1 MALETRSPRL
11 AVLIDADNT
20 SAKIADRM
28 FEEIAQLGEASVRRI
43 YGDFTRTALRGW
55 TEILSKHAIIAH
67 QQFAY
72 VTGKNASDI
81 ALVIDAMDLMHSG
94 RFDGFC
100 LVSSDSDFTRLAARI
115 REQGLD
121 VFGFGERKT
130 PESFRQACRRFI
142 YIENLLAEPRAAQP
156 GAAVSVPAKQPP
168 SAALPILRKAI
179 AQMDSED
186 GWVGLGPLGQ
196 RLANFTSDFDPRTYG
211 CAKLSDLIRKSG
223 GFEIDSSEGRRLRV
237 RLKPEAPAPAAAAED
252 EAPKPRRRRR
262 TPARPKAQAAS

>member
-1 MALETRSPRL
+1 MALEPRSPRL

-20 SAKIADRM
+20 SAKIADRL

-43 YGDFTRTALRGW
+43 YGDFTSSRLSGW
-55 TEILSKHAIIAH
+55 SNILAKHAIIAH

-142 YIENLLAEPRAAQP
+142 YIENLVSGARIAEP
-156 GAAVSVPAKQPP
+156 GAAAPTTAKQPP

-186 GWVGLGPLGQ
+186 GWVGLGQLGQ
-196 RLANFTSDFDPRTYG
+196 RLDNLASDFDARSYG

-223 GFEIDSSEGRRLRV
+223 GFEIDSSEGRRLKV
-237 RLKPEAPAPAAAAED
+237 RLKAEDKAPKAAEAG
-252 EAPKPRRRRR
+252 APKPRRRRR
-262 TPARPKAQAAS
+262 PSTKTAPAA